1 MSTNYIYPTET
12 FKVSID
18 LDVKVQFVGMWGG
31 ISAEAFNKRYQEV
44 LTSGEFVKL
53 LKEKILEDLEGE
65 PFDCN
70 NPEPFDRL
78 CFEVTESFGDKHD

>member
-1 MSTNYIYPTET
+1 MSSQYIYPTQT

-18 LDVKVQFVGMWGG
+18 LDVKVQFVGMWDG
-31 ISAEAFNKRYQEV
+31 ISAEAFNKLYQEIY
-44 LTSGEFVKL
+44 TSGEFVKL

-78 CFEVTESFGDKHD
+78 CFEVTESFGDEYD

>member
-12 FKVSID
+12 FKVSVD
-18 LDVKVQFVGMWGG
+18 LDVKVQFVGMWDG
-31 ISAEAFNKRYQEV
+31 ISKEVFERRYQEM
-44 LTSGEFVKL
+44 LANGEFAKL

-65 PFDCN
+65 SFDCN

-78 CFEVTESFGDKHD
+78 YFEVTESEGK

>member
-18 LDVKVQFVGMWGG
+18 LDVKVQFVGMWDGMC
-31 ISAEAFNKRYQEV
+31 AESFNKLYQEIY
-44 LTSGEFVKL
+44 TSGEFVKL

-78 CFEVTESFGDKHD
+78 CFEVTESFGE